1 MNPILKRAAI
11 VTAAVV
17 IADQALKIWVKT
29 HLFISEGS
37 YTNWGVGISQLQ
49 LKFVEDPAM
58 PIALSIFRLL
68 AIGGIIYYMIWAVK
82 NRNPHKGFI
91 TCLSMVLAGVI
102 GNMIDCMFYG
112 IIFSQS
118 GNSAEMI
125 AEIFPATGGYATFLQ
140 GKVVDMLQFPI
151 LSSIYNIADVAITAG
166 LVLMAIF
173 WMRFNNK
180 TACSGINVESRLFY
194 YE

>member
-1 MNPILKRAAI
+1 
-11 VTAAVV
+11 
-17 IADQALKIWVKT
+17 
-29 HLFISEGS
+29 
-37 YTNWGVGISQLQ
+37 
-49 LKFVEDPAM
+49 
-58 PIALSIFRLL
+58 
-68 AIGGIIYYMIWAVK
+68 YYMIWAVK

-125 AEIFPATGGYATFLQ
+125 AEIFPTTGGYATFLQ

-173 WMRFNNK
+173 WKRYFPK
-180 TACSGINVESRLFY
+180 KEKA
-194 YE
+194 

>member
-1 MNPILKRAAI
+1 MNPILKRSALVVAAI
-11 VTAAVV
+11 IVIDQVV
-17 IADQALKIWVKT
+17 KIWVKT
-29 HLFISEGS
+29 HMFLGESSYINWDFGVRQAQLLFTENPGMAFGWALPG
-37 YTNWGVGISQLQ
+37 NGG
-49 LKFVEDPAM
+49 K
-58 PIALSIFRLL
+58 IALSIFRIL
-68 AIGGIIYYMIWAVK
+68 AIAGMIYYILWAVK
-82 NRNPHKGFI
+82 NRKPHKGFI
-91 TCLSMVLAGVI
+91 TCMSMILAGVI

-166 LVLMAIF
+166 LLLMAIF
-173 WMRFNNK
+173 WKRYFPK
-180 TACSGINVESRLFY
+180 KEKA
-194 YE
+194 

>member
-1 MNPILKRAAI
+1 MNPILKRAAM

-29 HLFISEGS
+29 HLFIGEGS

-68 AIGGIIYYMIWAVK
+68 AIGGIVYYMIWAVK

-91 TCLSMVLAGVI
+91 TCLSMILAGVI

-166 LVLMAIF
+166 LVLIAIF
-173 WMRFNNK
+173 WKRYFPKNEK
-180 TACSGINVESRLFY
+180 S
-194 YE
+194 

>member
-1 MNPILKRAAI
+1 MNPLLKRAAI

-29 HLFISEGS
+29 HLFIGEGS

-58 PIALSIFRLL
+58 PIALSFFRLF
-68 AIGGIIYYMIWAVK
+68 AIGGIVYYMIWAAK

-118 GNSAEMI
+118 GNSAGMI
-125 AEIFPATGGYATFLQ
+125 AEIFSTTGGYATFLQ

-173 WMRFNNK
+173 WKRYFPK
-180 TACSGINVESRLFY
+180 KEKA
-194 YE
+194 